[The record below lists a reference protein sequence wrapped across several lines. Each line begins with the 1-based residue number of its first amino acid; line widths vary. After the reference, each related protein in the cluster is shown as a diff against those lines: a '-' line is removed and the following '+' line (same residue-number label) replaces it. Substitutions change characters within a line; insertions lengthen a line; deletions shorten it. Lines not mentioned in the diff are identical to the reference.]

1 MKFKFIDN
9 QTKKISKEYYPNV
22 TSIIDDCEDYE
33 DGNYPDFYDFKNG
46 VHISNEEKQIWVN
59 QIMDTFNK
67 RPEETHCSISC
78 GRSKVI
84 GLKHCDEIE
93 ILVIDNY
100 MSATV
105 FLDE

>member
-1 MKFKFIDN
+1 MGYQQDIENRYRKSYEASKSTLDAGNKAKLADLQN
-9 QTKKISKEYYPNV
+9 QELDV
-22 TSIIDDCEDYE
+22 
-33 DGNYPDFYDFKNG
+33 KNKY
-46 VHISNEEKQIWVN
+46 SQLL
-59 QIMDTFNK
+59 DTFNK